1 MGHHLSPAWITVG
14 QRNEWSCLMKV
25 CFLIWYPD
33 ITRFPCPYTELA
45 QRNPPS
51 SNQSITND
59 SDLEGSDSNME
70 TSETEQDQSDNDED
84 KGEDNKLLWNPP
96 VTYWAFNEA
105 RFHYAVRHIN
115 FMYFWIESRAW
126 GRVAIFLV
134 GLIPEACSSNGGG
147 CPLDTLWRV
156 FTISTS
162 YWPPHAEPK
171 ATIWPWRPKF
181 NTKNKKNNCGFYM
194 IYSK

>member
-134 GLIPEACSSNGGG
+134 GLIPEACSSNGRGVSSG
-147 CPLDTLWRV
+147 HTMKGFHHLNL
-156 FTISTS
+156 ILA
-162 YWPPHAEPK
+162 PPRWAQGHNLAMK
-171 ATIWPWRPKF
+171 AKIQY
-181 NTKNKKNNCGFYM
+181 KK
-194 IYSK
+194 

>member
-1 MGHHLSPAWITVG
+1 
-14 QRNEWSCLMKV
+14 
-25 CFLIWYPD
+25 
-33 ITRFPCPYTELA
+33 
-45 QRNPPS
+45 
-51 SNQSITND
+51 
-59 SDLEGSDSNME
+59 ME

-147 CPLDTLWRV
+147 VSSGHTMKGFHHLNL
-156 FTISTS
+156 ILA
-162 YWPPHAEPK
+162 PPRWAQGHNLAMK
-171 ATIWPWRPKF
+171 AKIQY
-181 NTKNKKNNCGFYM
+181 KK
-194 IYSK
+194 